1 MVLKS
6 FFRNKVTKIYLTII
20 TVLLIAISFL
30 FASINYL
37 TRICN
42 EEYQKG
48 SLVYIES
55 DKDILES
62 LKSNTDIVNPNEIIK
77 FDYEDEGL
85 IDKYY
90 IFEYEVNEKILV
102 YADEEN
108 KYNLTDNEA
117 VITLFG
123 NNLSNQDKERYEL
136 YKNQSINFNF
146 NASNI
151 NFKIKKIEFKNHGS
165 IIISNN
171 LFNKLKQE
179 NNAHYYTVSFVSEDI
194 ESNHEKIGTKEID
207 LSSIDD
213 LAYSENVK
221 KNMNY
226 VKYAS
231 IVCIVIFIIVIIVVN
246 KNIISDL
253 RNNMNL
259 EVKLGY
265 TNFQIKMNILKRLL
279 LLHLLS
285 FVIAIAI
292 SSIVILGMNIVSNMG
307 IGFDFIYK
315 NALLILIILLSDI
328 LLSLFLKIR

>member
-1 MVLKS
+1 MYIKLKCS
-6 FFRNKVTKIYLTII
+6 LSGKENIYYVSSKIMEMNSTQQNKVALYL
-20 TVLLIAISFL
+20 
-30 FASINYL
+30 
-37 TRICN
+37 
-42 EEYQKG
+42 
-48 SLVYIES
+48 
-55 DKDILES
+55 
-62 LKSNTDIVNPNEIIK
+62 
-77 FDYEDEGL
+77 
-85 IDKYY
+85 
-90 IFEYEVNEKILV
+90 
-102 YADEEN
+102 
-108 KYNLTDNEA
+108 
-117 VITLFG
+117 
-123 NNLSNQDKERYEL
+123 
-136 YKNQSINFNF
+136 FN
-146 NASNI
+146 NI

-179 NNAHYYTVSFVSEDI
+179 NNAHYYTVSFVSENI